1 MFLLYKLK
9 NKKIFIAGLMLV
21 LILALTSCK
30 NNDEGFVATVDG
42 EGITSEQFNSEF
54 QVFKRMYEQQLGKD
68 AMSQVAEDGRT
79 FEDKLRDNIVEK
91 LIMEQIIAKDAE
103 TKNITVNDD
112 EIKTQLDEYVN
123 LMEGQEKF
131 DEFLEEQQ
139 LSKDFFEQ
147 NLKKELL
154 FAKHKE
160 AFLNEVKVTDEETE
174 AYFDENKEELVVVKA
189 SHILIKTEEEG
200 KAILERLNSG
210 ENFATVAGEE
220 SIDSA
225 SAADGGNLGYFKK
238 GSMISEFEE
247 AAFDLKVGEV
257 SGLVKTEVG
266 YHIIYIE
273 DRKDTFETLKDDI
286 TLVLKD
292 DKYLNELKD
301 MRESAKVKVI
311 LDTKSK

>member
-1 MFLLYKLK
+1 MLYKLK

>member
-1 MFLLYKLK
+1 MPWE
-9 NKKIFIAGLMLV
+9 IISPFITV
-21 LILALTSCK
+21 PLAI
-30 NNDEGFVATVDG
+30 TVFPYDSSEALFSAKTG
-42 EGITSEQFNSEF
+42 AFGTTCTASITSSGGSASSIGVSE
-54 QVFKRMYEQQLGKD
+54 
-68 AMSQVAEDGRT
+68 T
-79 FEDKLRDNIVEK
+79 F
-91 LIMEQIIAKDAE
+91 
-103 TKNITVNDD
+103 T
-112 EIKTQLDEYVN
+112 
-123 LMEGQEKF
+123 
-131 DEFLEEQQ
+131 
-139 LSKDFFEQ
+139 
-147 NLKKELL
+147 
-154 FAKHKE
+154 
-160 AFLNEVKVTDEETE
+160 
-174 AYFDENKEELVVVKA
+174 
-189 SHILIKTEEEG
+189 
-200 KAILERLNSG
+200 
-210 ENFATVAGEE
+210 ATVAGEE

>member
-79 FEDKLRDNIVEK
+79 FEDKLREDILEK
-91 LIMEQIIAKDAE
+91 LIMESVLAKDAKA
-103 TKNITVNDD
+103 KNIIVTED
-112 EIKTQLDEYVN
+112 EVKAQMDKYIE
-123 LMEGQEKF
+123 MMGGQEKI
-131 DEFLEEQQ
+131 DEFLKGQQ
-139 LSKDFFEQ
+139 LSKEYFEEFLMKQ
-147 NLKKELL
+147 LL
-154 FAKHKE
+154 LDKHKE
-160 AFLNEVKVTDEETE
+160 AYLNEVKVTDEEAKE
-174 AYFDENKEELVVVKA
+174 YFNENKEELVVVKA